1 MRRLVVLAVCPTLL
15 ATSSCTRVVNRVTA
29 TLSATMASVTSPPP
43 SLSSGPTGGA
53 PAIVVRAPSSGA
65 EISSPVRISGTA
77 DVFEGVVS
85 LQVVDA
91 TGEVLAATITTAS
104 CETGCRGAFHATLAF
119 YTPLRQH
126 GAVEAYEVSEKDG
139 SMRHLVRVAV
149 TLVPGT

>member
-1 MRRLVVLAVCPTLL
+1 MRRLVVLAVFPALL
-15 ATSSCTRVVNRVTA
+15 VTSSCTRVVNRVTA
-29 TLSATMASVTSPPP
+29 TLSATAAPVTSPPP

-53 PAIVVRAPSSGA
+53 PAMVVRAPSSGA

-77 DVFEGVVS
+77 AGFEGVVS

-91 TGEVLAATITTAS
+91 TGEVLAATNTAVS
-104 CETGCRGAFHATLAF
+104 CGSGCRGAFHATLAF
-119 YTPLRQH
+119 FTPLRQQ
-126 GAVEAYEVSEKDG
+126 GAVEAYEMSEEDG

>member
-1 MRRLVVLAVCPTLL
+1 VVLAVCPALL

-29 TLSATMASVTSPPP
+29 TLSATVAPVTSPPP

-53 PAIVVRAPSSGA
+53 AIVVRAPSSGA

-85 LQVVDA
+85 FQVVDA
-91 TGEVLAATITTAS
+91 TGEVLAATNTTAS
-104 CETGCRGAFHATLAF
+104 CGSGCRGAFHATLAF
-119 YTPLRQH
+119 FTPLRQH